1 VKYEVDRKRRVIKV
15 VPEREEDLYFIYL
28 LIDIGDVVRGWTVR
42 EYKPL
47 GAKEGERMKMYLGIR
62 VEALEYHKFRGS
74 LRVRGTVVEA
84 QEGIEGV
91 KGRRHTFELAVGREV
106 EIEKA
111 EERPLEVVEEVLNMA
126 RNSLPRILLVSI
138 DDEEAAF
145 AYITAL
151 GVEVLHTVYNNA
163 ERGGGNSLLHNYLVY
178 VGKVVE
184 ELKRRVDPD
193 KVVVAGPH
201 IVVEQAGV
209 YIKGDRVSQSSGGLA
224 GVYEF
229 VRRGLYDEFKKEMG
243 VVAYERLMRLLAT
256 ERELAALGLEE
267 VKEAAA
273 SGRVDILLVLDSYL
287 KERPGEVWSVLYEV
301 YKSRGRIYIVREDT
315 EIGAGLRALGGI
327 ASILRW

>member
-1 VKYEVDRKRRVIKV
+1 MKYEVDRKRRVVKV
-15 VPEREEDLYFIYL
+15 APEREEDLYFIYL
-28 LIDIGDVVRGWTVR
+28 LIDMGDVVRGWTVR
-42 EYKPL
+42 EYKPP

-84 QEGIEGV
+84 PEGVEGV

-151 GVEVLHTVYNNA
+151 GVEVLHTVHNDA

-178 VGKVVE
+178 VSKVVE
-184 ELKRRVDPD
+184 ELKRRYNPD

-209 YIKGDRVSQSSGGLA
+209 YIRGDRVSQSSGGLA

-243 VVAYERLMRLLAT
+243 VVAYEKLMRLLAT
-256 ERELAALGLEE
+256 ERELAALGFEE